1 MIVYRFDTQEHLDA
15 WLASPE
21 RADLVA
27 EGAPLIDGEPNE
39 HRIARPLPT
48 AEAATAVFSQRVP
61 PEQVEAFRR
70 WHVEASLLVGQFP
83 GFLHSELVEP
93 VAGVQD
99 DHVIAITF
107 DSRASL
113 DRWLASPERAEL
125 LTSLGDLVEG
135 DRTTSVVGGFGGWFD
150 LPDRAP
156 RKHKQAVAVLVALFP
171 TSLALS
177 WAFRTIDHGLPWP
190 AVVFLSNVLGI
201 VALTWVLMPRVTRA
215 LSGWLNR

>member
-39 HRIARPLPT
+39 HRIARPRPT
-48 AEAATAVFSQRVP
+48 DEAATAVFSQRVP

-70 WHVEASLLVGQFP
+70 WNAEVLVLVSQFP
-83 GFLHSELVEP
+83 GHLRSELVEP
-93 VAGVQD
+93 VPGVQD
-99 DHVIAITF
+99 DHVIVSTF

-113 DRWLASPERAEL
+113 DRWLAAPERQDMVAR
-125 LTSLGDLVEG
+125 LGDLVEG

-150 LPDRAP
+150 LPARAP
-156 RKHKQAVAVLVALFP
+156 RKHKQAVAVLLALFP

-190 AVVFLSNVLGI
+190 AVVFFSNVLGI
-201 VALTWVLMPRVTRA
+201 IALTWVLMPRVTRA